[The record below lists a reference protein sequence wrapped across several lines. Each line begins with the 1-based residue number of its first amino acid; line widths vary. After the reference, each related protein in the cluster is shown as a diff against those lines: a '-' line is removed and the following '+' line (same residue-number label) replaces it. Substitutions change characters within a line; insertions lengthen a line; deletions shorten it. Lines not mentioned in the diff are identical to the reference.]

1 MDKRKQKMIETLF
14 GTLKGKDLNQ
24 ALPIITN
31 WKMQLTQQNITFTP
45 EENELLTQMFLQEL
59 SPAQRKQ
66 YEMLKTFMKKQS

>member
-14 GTLKGKDLNQ
+14 NTLKGKNLNQ

-31 WKMQLTQQNITFTP
+31 WKMQLKQQNITFTP

-59 SPAQRKQ
+59 SPAQRQQ
-66 YEMLKTFMKKQS
+66 YELLKTFMQKQS